1 MENVRNRFVYDVMNH
16 LFNNKLLRRPGLFDE
31 LFKVNDETLH
41 IAVKT
46 RLEILVKDGAEL
58 LPEFCLSLTN
68 RKWRFSNIVSGK
80 LLEIPYFLLPA
91 MHA

>member
-16 LFNNKLLRRPGLFDE
+16 LFNNKLLRGPGLFDE

-41 IAVKT
+41 LAVKT

-58 LPEFCLSLTN
+58 LPEFCISLTN

-80 LLEIPYFLLPA
+80 LLEIPYFFLPA